1 MMLKVKLFGQSDIQL
16 NDAPIEV
23 PTRSAQSLLAYLL
36 LNAGIA
42 HRRVKLAGLFWP
54 DTSESSARNNLRH
67 ALWRIR
73 KAIGHD
79 HLLTDNVSVALDTDS
94 DYWLD
99 AAVLETAVDEDGSAD
114 ELIDI
119 VAVYTGELLPG
130 FYDDWVVLERERL
143 KAIFEQQI
151 KRLLD
156 RLVQERR
163 WEDLLH
169 WGEHWIALGQA
180 PEPAYRALMVAHAEL
195 GNQVETLREDLEV
208 EPSQETRAL
217 YERLSQGE
225 KLFQISIGATE
236 RERVTHLVDRNDL
249 PAHPPAFLD
258 DEIKPPEIEDTGF
271 CTMPW
276 TGGVRWP
283 SSPVGRVG
291 ARPVW

>member
-1 MMLKVKLFGQSDIQL
+1 MLQVRLFGQFDIQL

-23 PTRSAQSLLAYLL
+23 PSRSAQSLLAYLL
-36 LNAGIA
+36 LNAGTA

-54 DTSESSARNNLRH
+54 DTSESNARNNLRH

-79 HLLTDNVSVALDTDS
+79 HLLTDNVSVTLDTAS

-143 KAIFEQQI
+143 RAVFEQQS

-156 RLVQERR
+156 RLVEKRSLEECPPLGRTLGGAGTDARDGLPRAFGGPRGTGKPGQRCRR
-163 WEDLLH
+163 VS
-169 WGEHWIALGQA
+169 ALCRQPA
-180 PEPAYRALMVAHAEL
+180 PGP
-195 GNQVETLREDLEV
+195 
-208 EPSQETRAL
+208 
-217 YERLSQGE
+217 
-225 KLFQISIGATE
+225 
-236 RERVTHLVDRNDL
+236 
-249 PAHPPAFLD
+249 
-258 DEIKPPEIEDTGF
+258 
-271 CTMPW
+271 
-276 TGGVRWP
+276 
-283 SSPVGRVG
+283 
-291 ARPVW
+291 